1 MKNQNSKKFTPI
13 TFLAISIGLI
23 LAFTDDYIVEYFGNH
38 PTLGIM
44 FVTVLIIGFIYLI
57 GFKKLSKDFTKN

>member
-1 MKNQNSKKFTPI
+1 MKNQNSKKFTPF
-13 TFLAISIGLI
+13 TFLAIVFGLF

-44 FVTVLIIGFIYLI
+44 FVAALIIGFIYLV
-57 GFKKLSKDFTKN
+57 GFKKLRKDFTK